1 MWYMTEERELMR
13 NVAREFVEQEV
24 KPVALELDKNDE
36 FPLQLLKKPA
46 NLIFGYYFPEEYGG
60 LGGDWTTLA
69 LVTEEISKVAPTLS
83 VVMGA
88 HAVLAGGF

>member
-36 FPLQLLKKPA
+36 FPLQLLKRA
-46 NLIFGYYFPEEYGG
+46 GELDFWV
-60 LGGDWTTLA
+60 L
-69 LVTEEISKVAPTLS
+69 LS
-83 VVMGA
+83 RRSM
-88 HAVLAGGF
+88 AGWAETGQLWPW

>member
-36 FPLQLLKKPA
+36 FPLQLLKEPA
-46 NLIFGYYFPEEYGG
+46 NWILGLLSGG
-60 LGGDWTTLA
+60 MAAGRRLDNSG
-69 LVTEEISKVAPTLS
+69 LVTEEISKVAPTLQ
-83 VVMGA
+83 
-88 HAVLAGGF
+88 

>member
-36 FPLQLLKKPA
+36 FPLQLLKRA
-46 NLIFGYYFPEEYGG
+46 GELGFLGITFPEEYGG
-60 LGGDWTTLA
+60 WAETGQLW
-69 LVTEEISKVAPTLS
+69 PW
-83 VVMGA
+83 
-88 HAVLAGGF
+88 

>member
-36 FPLQLLKKPA
+36 FPC
-46 NLIFGYYFPEEYGG
+46 
-60 LGGDWTTLA
+60 
-69 LVTEEISKVAPTLS
+69 SS
-83 VVMGA
+83 
-88 HAVLAGGF
+88 